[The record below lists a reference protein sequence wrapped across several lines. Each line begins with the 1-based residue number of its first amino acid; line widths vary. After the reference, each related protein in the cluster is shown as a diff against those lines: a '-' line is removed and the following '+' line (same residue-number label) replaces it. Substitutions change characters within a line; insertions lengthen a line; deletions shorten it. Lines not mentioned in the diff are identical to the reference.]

1 MNLSWKT
8 LLQLFVVLL
17 ATVDAATVCSQTP
30 GSAFLGTRWD
40 LPGPKDAV
48 ISPPTLGGTFGPG
61 AADWS
66 IVAAG
71 ITALIPPDSDHLLD
85 PITLDFDKLLPPANA
100 IRPVTLF
107 ELALNIWDVGSLGA
121 WSNLGNAIDGG
132 GDIGDN
138 VAVGNTSDTG
148 DIRAAVLRWDEEA
161 PLSSQFN
168 TDVIAHAFQPDT
180 LAAMLVVGTIGGD
193 AHFRPHAYG
202 PDGLPNTGDEE
213 ENGVIWV
220 DDPLAPAGT
229 VDLLTVMIHEVGHA
243 LGLDHN
249 VGDMGSVMQPV
260 YTGPKRSLSTTD
272 KRNIRQLYGLAVPEP
287 TCAILLGIALPWL
300 CSRRLRS

>member
-1 MNLSWKT
+1 MLSH
-8 LLQLFVVLL
+8 FVVLL
-17 ATVDAATVCSQTP
+17 VAVDAATVFSQTP

-40 LPGPKDAV
+40 LVGPKHAV

-61 AADWS
+61 VADWS
-66 IVAAG
+66 IVAPG
-71 ITALIPPDSDHLLD
+71 ITTLLPPDSDHLID
-85 PITLDFDKLLPPANA
+85 PITLDFDQLLPPANA
-100 IRPVTLF
+100 IRPAALF
-107 ELALNIWDVGSLGA
+107 QLALDIWSVGSLGA
-121 WSNLGNAIDGG
+121 WSNAGNVMDGG

-138 VAVGNTSDTG
+138 VAASDMG
-148 DIRAAVLRWDEEA
+148 FIRAAVLRWDEEV
-161 PLSSQFN
+161 PPSSYVDY
-168 TDVIAHAFQPDT
+168 DVIAHAFQPDT
-180 LAAMLVVGTIGGD
+180 LPASLVVGTIGGD
-193 AHFRPHAYG
+193 THFRPHAYG

-213 ENGVIWV
+213 EGGVVWV

-249 VGDMGSVMQPV
+249 TGEMSSVMQPI

-287 TCAILLGIALPWL
+287 TCVLLIGLALPCL
-300 CSRRLRS
+300 CLRRTQSWV